1 MTVIDDDDAVSH
13 ATLTERSN
21 SVEREGEE
29 CFATQSQLEICAN
42 SKGKAKAS
50 KAGKDSNTS
59 NSARRKKHP
68 KYKIQWTLDEVS
80 RFL

>member
-1 MTVIDDDDAVSH
+1 MLLINLVASRNDSINKRGFVTW
-13 ATLTERSN
+13 
-21 SVEREGEE
+21 
-29 CFATQSQLEICAN
+29 SQRGICAN